1 MNVYLITTDSEL
13 ITPELTGSIL
23 EGVTRDSI
31 LTLAADFGLTP
42 VERRI
47 AITELLDGVKSGE
60 ITELFACGTAAVITP
75 IGTLKNQDGSHQVGS
90 GESGETTLAL
100 RQQLLDIQYGRAED
114 KYGWL
119 RRVL

>member
-1 MNVYLITTDSEL
+1 MNVYLITTDNEL

-31 LTLAADFGLTP
+31 LTLASEFGLTP

-47 AITELLDGVKSGE
+47 EITELLDGIGSGKV
-60 ITELFACGTAAVITP
+60 TELFACGTAAVATP
-75 IGTLKNQDGSHQVGS
+75 IGTLHDETGSYQVGS

-100 RQQLLDIQYGRAED
+100 RQRLLDIQYGRADD

-119 RRVL
+119 RRIL